1 MILCIR
7 RPTILRW
14 STPVFLL
21 VVIFLGSVACK
32 QLSPV
37 VVTAAPITV
46 EPRVVTVE
54 VPYEVTRMI
63 TKKQRITQE
72 VTRQTVVEIIQTVE
86 VTRLVPVTL
95 TPLPPTP
102 IPTTTPSPTAP
113 PPVGSRMNIPR
124 TLHTATL
131 LGDGRVLIIG
141 GYTARDTDTASIEMF
156 NPNDRT
162 FRLIGF
168 LQDARHDHSA
178 TLLEDGRVL
187 VIAGYAGYWLSNAEL
202 FDPSTSV
209 STRTLPIY
217 PHGVEHTAT
226 RLNDGRV
233 LVIAGATRSG
243 SPGPDDR
250 VEIFDPQTN
259 NWQRAAPHVDIEGS
273 HTATVLSDRQV
284 LVAGGNA
291 DPAIYD
297 SDIDMWEP
305 AETLITDRWEPQ
317 AVRLFD
323 GRVLLLGGRL
333 PTEERIINSVEIY
346 NPANDTWSQAAPT
359 GQPHYR
365 GTMTLL
371 PDGRVLVTGGSRV
384 LDYSWNDP
392 AAILNSVEIYDPA
405 SNTWTSLTGLQRGR
419 ADHTATLLSDGR
431 VLITGGVGPGNVIL
445 DSIEIIT
452 PPAR

>member
-1 MILCIR
+1 VLI
-7 RPTILRW
+7 
-14 STPVFLL
+14 V
-21 VVIFLGSVACK
+21 LGSLACK
-32 QLSPV
+32 QLSPM
-37 VVTAAPITV
+37 VVTVVPISV
-46 EPRVVTVE
+46 EPQVVTVE
-54 VPYEVTRMI
+54 VPYEVTRMVS
-63 TKKQRITQE
+63 KKQRITQV
-72 VTRQTVVEIIQTVE
+72 VTQQILVEIIQTVE

-95 TPLPPTP
+95 TPLPPSAV
-102 IPTTTPSPTAP
+102 PTTTPSPTAP
-113 PPVGSRMNIPR
+113 APVGNRMNVPR

-131 LGDGRVLIIG
+131 LSDGRVLIIG
-141 GYTARDTDTASIEMF
+141 GYTARDTDTASIEVF

-178 TLLEDGRVL
+178 TLLADGRVL
-187 VIAGYAGYWLSNAEL
+187 VIAGYAGYWLSDAEL
-202 FDPSTSV
+202 FDPSSGV

-250 VEIFDPQTN
+250 VEIFDPKTN

-273 HTATVLSDRQV
+273 QTATVLSDGRV
-284 LVAGGNA
+284 LVAGGND

-297 SDIDMWEP
+297 PSSDTWQP
-305 AETLITDRWEPQ
+305 AEVLITDRWEPL

-323 GRVLLLGGRL
+323 GRVLLQGGRL

-346 NPANDTWSQAAPT
+346 DPANDNWRQAAPT
-359 GQPHYR
+359 NQPHYR

-371 PDGRVLVTGGSRV
+371 PDGRVLAAGGSRA

-392 AAILNSVEIYDPA
+392 SAILNSVEIYDPA
-405 SNTWTSLTGLQRGR
+405 SNTWTSVAGLQRAR

-431 VLITGGVGPGNVIL
+431 VLITGGVGTGNVIL